1 VALYASASLIPWDA
15 GSSITCSGPPR
26 WRFIASV
33 DVRVASRDEHD
44 EIMQVC
50 IESSFTWAHQSSET
64 YANQ

>member
-1 VALYASASLIPWDA
+1 MALYASASLIPWDA
-15 GSSITCSGPPR
+15 GSSITCSGPSQ
-26 WRFIASV
+26 RFIASV
-33 DVRVASRDEHD
+33 DVRVASGDEHD